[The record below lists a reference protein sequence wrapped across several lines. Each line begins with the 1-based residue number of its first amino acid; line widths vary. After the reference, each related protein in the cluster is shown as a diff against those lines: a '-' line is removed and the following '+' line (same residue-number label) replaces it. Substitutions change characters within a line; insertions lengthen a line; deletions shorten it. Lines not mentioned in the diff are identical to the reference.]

1 MSRSVTEPLRAL
13 TEEESQELH
22 RVSRASSE
30 TRIRS
35 QRAVALLAV
44 AEGKSLSEAAQIAG
58 WKNHEP
64 VTKVTRRFNSMGL
77 AALEDRSRSGHPR
90 TYGAAQK
97 SRILPNARPQGRCH
111 GNLVINLVTTRAA
124 SGS

>member
-1 MSRSVTEPLRAL
+1 MSRSASEPLREL

-22 RVSRASSE
+22 RVSRAPSE

-44 AEGKSLSEAAQIAG
+44 AEGKSLSQAAQIAG
-58 WKNHEP
+58 WKNHDP
-64 VTKVTRRFNSMGL
+64 VTKVTRRFNSIGL
-77 AALEDRSRSGHPR
+77 AALDDRSRSGHPR

-97 SRILPNARPQGRCH
+97 SRILQEACRTP
-111 GNLVINLVTTRAA
+111 
-124 SGS
+124 